1 MNRLYKTEL
10 AIEVMSVKLTSLKR
24 LPLRATPGAAGYDLQ
39 ADADVTLHVG
49 EIIKVPTGVS
59 LEIPEGF
66 EGQVRSRSG
75 LASKGVIVVNSPG
88 TIDSDYRGEIQ
99 VLLMSLKNTHEVKKG
114 DRIAQLVFAP
124 VVRVELFKSVS
135 CLDETERG
143 EGGFGSTDLRHK
155 EMAKAF
161 TANLQLKP
169 IKQLLDF
176 ESVDCKSTYE
186 ACADF
191 LGIDAEIR
199 ERRLSELDAER
210 AGKYAEV
217 YLEGE
222 CEAKLE
228 IARITGTFTVKDE
241 ET

>member
-1 MNRLYKTEL
+1 MDRLYKTEL
-10 AIEVMSVKLTSLKR
+10 AIEVMPVKLTSLKR

-39 ADADVTLHVG
+39 ADADITLHVG

-135 CLDETERG
+135 CLDETERNA
-143 EGGFGSTDLRHK
+143 GGFGSTGSQSLD
-155 EMAKAF
+155 EE
-161 TANLQLKP
+161 NLA
-169 IKQLLDF
+169 
-176 ESVDCKSTYE
+176 E
-186 ACADF
+186 A
-191 LGIDAEIR
+191 R
-199 ERRLSELDAER
+199 ERRLLELDTER
-210 AGKYAEV
+210 AGKYLEEE
-217 YLEGE
+217 LEGE
-222 CEAKLE
+222 FSVSN
-228 IARITGTFTVKDE
+228 ISGTFTVKDE